1 MKDELI
7 VFLWGFVQC
16 FFISSFCLYVF
27 IWWYEKLILEL
38 PNDCTICIKIL
49 RHRSRKNFRWRLT
62 ATFMELIL
70 LWSIFYTHF
79 DIPYSHWYSKLILKI
94 SSFIGKSWYFTFLWF
109 TFLKNIAV
117 SYLHL
122 RKESL
127 KENFFRTVRDLM
139 ISIWNFIIWK
149 LFPKC

>member
-38 PNDCTICIKIL
+38 SNDCTICIKIL

-94 SSFIGKSWYFTFLWF
+94 SSFLGKSWYFTFLWF

-127 KENFFRTVRDLM
+127 KEIFFRTVRDLM

>member
-1 MKDELI
+1 MN
-7 VFLWGFVQC
+7 
-16 FFISSFCLYVF
+16 SSFSCEFLFNFFSFHHFVLIYVF

-70 LWSIFYTHF
+70 LWSIFYTNF

-94 SSFIGKSWYFTFLWF
+94 SSLIGKSWYFTFLWF

-127 KENFFRTVRDLM
+127 KEIFFRTVRDLM

>member
-1 MKDELI
+1 MN
-7 VFLWGFVQC
+7 
-16 FFISSFCLYVF
+16 SSFFCEVLFSFFSFHHSVLIYVF

-49 RHRSRKNFRWRLT
+49 RHGSRKNFRWRLT

-70 LWSIFYTHF
+70 LWSIFYTNF

-94 SSFIGKSWYFTFLWF
+94 SCFLGKSWYFTFLWF

-149 LFPKC
+149 LFPRC